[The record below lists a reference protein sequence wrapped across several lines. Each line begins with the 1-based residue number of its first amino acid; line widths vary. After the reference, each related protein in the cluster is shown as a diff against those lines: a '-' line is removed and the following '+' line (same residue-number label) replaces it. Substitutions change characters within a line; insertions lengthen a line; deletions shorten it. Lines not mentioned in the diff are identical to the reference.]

1 MISKHSSQLYIW
13 TERCAN
19 RHCKILDIDKTWEQF
34 DNLEKIYFK
43 IKREKLSCIEDVLIE
58 NLIFKDTNQSSNN
71 MALEVKIEVKIIK
84 DVVILNI
91 THWKKE
97 TSLLTVKIAR
107 GQGDLSYVKYFTNE
121 S

>member
-1 MISKHSSQLYIW
+1 
-13 TERCAN
+13 
-19 RHCKILDIDKTWEQF
+19 
-34 DNLEKIYFK
+34 
-43 IKREKLSCIEDVLIE
+43 
-58 NLIFKDTNQSSNN
+58 
-71 MALEVKIEVKIIK
+71 MASDVKIEVKIIK

-107 GQGDLSYVKYFTNE
+107 SQGDLSYVKYFANE

>member
-1 MISKHSSQLYIW
+1 
-13 TERCAN
+13 
-19 RHCKILDIDKTWEQF
+19 
-34 DNLEKIYFK
+34 
-43 IKREKLSCIEDVLIE
+43 
-58 NLIFKDTNQSSNN
+58 